1 LSSVPAAL
9 GAAIRKAY
17 AREVASGLDLEVSQ
31 LRKPDWLAANLD
43 NPFRDWDGSAHVST
57 AQANKAAALYRKA
70 CTEALKLA
78 AATCDAAALTAT
90 LAQVGRTYTE
100 GFNALD
106 RRSGFI
112 ETEEREQ
119 IYTAWLRIVDAA
131 ETRSGTVLD
140 REVLRAAMNEVRK
153 F

>member
-1 LSSVPAAL
+1 V
-9 GAAIRKAY
+9 
-17 AREVASGLDLEVSQ
+17 
-31 LRKPDWLAANLD
+31 
-43 NPFRDWDGSAHVST
+43 
-57 AQANKAAALYRKA
+57 
-70 CTEALKLA
+70 TEA
-78 AATCDAAALTAT
+78 

-119 IYTAWLRIVDAA
+119 IYTAWLGIVDAVEA
-131 ETRSGTVLD
+131 RSGMALD
-140 REVLRAAMNEVRK
+140 REVLRAAMNEART